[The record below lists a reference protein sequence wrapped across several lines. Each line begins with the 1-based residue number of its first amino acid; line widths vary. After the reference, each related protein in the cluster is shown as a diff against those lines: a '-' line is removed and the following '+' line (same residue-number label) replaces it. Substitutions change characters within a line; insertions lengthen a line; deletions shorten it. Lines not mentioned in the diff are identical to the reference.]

1 MQRHVTFD
9 IKLLYLFTFEVNFE
23 DFKSDCNMLEIGQV
37 KSASL
42 NLQQPI
48 KLQRLAFLNQSL
60 KFMKCNHFRQ

>member
-1 MQRHVTFD
+1 
-9 IKLLYLFTFEVNFE
+9 
-23 DFKSDCNMLEIGQV
+23 MLEIGQV

-60 KFMKCNHFRQ
+60 KFMNFFWCN